1 MTNTLSTFRAALARI
16 IAPPRPLSTRRF
28 EAGPN
33 DWRPISGG
41 RIAAD
46 TLAAAGPMRRRAR
59 RAYAEN
65 PHARGA
71 VEAWVTALVGTGAR
85 PTPTHPDP
93 DARGQITAAVDRWS
107 EVADLDGVADW
118 YGLQA
123 NLARAMVIDGE
134 ALLMLIDGP
143 EGLRLRQLPAE
154 LLAEEETRDLRGGA
168 QIVAGVEF
176 DSYGRRVAYW
186 IRPELPTA
194 AWTGYAAPRRVS
206 ADDVIH
212 LFRSLGA
219 GQVRGVS
226 WLAPILAKLSDVDE
240 LSDAIL
246 KGFKVSALH
255 AGFIEDATNLGGPL
269 PYEGDQQGGVV
280 TVDMEPGTI
289 KRLPAGTKVA
299 FNSPQQA
306 QQAPEF
312 LSAELRAVAVGMGV
326 PAHLITGDL
335 SKANYGSLRADLVA
349 FRQRYEAVQY
359 GPIAHQLLRRV
370 HGRAVASLILSGDL
384 DAPAFESD
392 PRAWTAAEFL
402 FPAPPWIDPAKDAA
416 AYRDLIDAG
425 LMSRRQAVAERGWS
439 VEALDVEVAQDRA
452 REASLGLTFGGRA
465 ATPQVEEESA
475 DG

>member
-1 MTNTLSTFRAALARI
+1 MTAVARFRASLARM
-16 IAPPRPLSTRRF
+16 IAPSQPLQVRRF
-28 EAGPN
+28 ESQDGG
-33 DWRPISGG
+33 WTPISGG
-41 RIAAD
+41 RVATD
-46 TLAAAGPMRRRAR
+46 TLAVAGTMRRHAR
-59 RAYAEN
+59 RVYGED
-65 PHARGA
+65 PHAKSA
-71 VEAWVTALVGTGAR
+71 VEAWTVALIGTGAR
-85 PTPTHPDP
+85 ATPTHPDP
-93 DARGQITAAVDRWS
+93 DARGAITSAIDRWS
-107 EVADLDGVADW
+107 ESCDLDGVADW

-123 NLARAMVIDGE
+123 SLARAMVIDGE
-134 ALLMLIDGP
+134 ALATLVDTP

-154 LLAEEETRDLRGGA
+154 LLAEEETRDLGGGA

-194 AWTGYAAPRRVS
+194 AWAGYAAARRVS

-212 LFRSLGA
+212 LFRPLGA

-226 WLAPILAKLSDVDE
+226 WLAPILAKLSDVGD
-240 LSDAIL
+240 LSEAIL
-246 KGFKVSALH
+246 RGFKISALH
-255 AGFIEDATNLGGPL
+255 AGFIEDATNLGGAL

-280 TVDMEPGTI
+280 IADMEPGTI
-289 KRLPAGTKVA
+289 KVVPAGKTIK

-312 LSAELRAVAVGMGV
+312 LNAELRAVAVGMGV
-326 PAHLITGDL
+326 PSHLITGDL
-335 SKANYGSLRADLVA
+335 SKTNYSSIRADLVA

-384 DAPAFESD
+384 DAPGFESD

-425 LMSRRQAVAERGWS
+425 LMSRTQAAAERGWS
-439 VEALDVEVAQDRA
+439 VEALDAEIAADRA

-465 ATPQVEEESA
+465 ATPQNEEDTS
-475 DG
+475 DD